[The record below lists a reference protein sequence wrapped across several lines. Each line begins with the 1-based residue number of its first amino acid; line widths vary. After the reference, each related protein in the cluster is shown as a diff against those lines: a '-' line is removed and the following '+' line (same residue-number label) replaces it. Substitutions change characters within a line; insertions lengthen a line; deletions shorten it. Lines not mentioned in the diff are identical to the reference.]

1 MYWPL
6 EIEVITTNM
15 LFRAQITVTVEHANY
30 SNFVQLLLL
39 LFKHSLLFN
48 KLLLSQYSRVT
59 IVDDSSY
66 LI

>member
-1 MYWPL
+1 
-6 EIEVITTNM
+6 M